1 MPKRVNVTSENKSG
15 RNEKFHDN
23 FTGKNMNRSQ
33 FVQAIQ
39 NGEYKNYTVR
49 NLHGLKT
56 PASKPDSTT
65 NNNLD

>member
-1 MPKRVNVTSENKSG
+1 MPKRVSVTSENKSG
-15 RNEKFHDN
+15 HNEKFHDN